1 MEKNNIE
8 EKKLNNINDNI
19 NSNEDK
25 NKNNNNINEDK
36 NNIKNI
42 NENNIDDKNINLEEN
57 NNINNN
63 INNINNINN
72 NLDNINNND
81 TENNLILKNEM
92 TIIQSDE
99 KLLNQKREPS
109 TNLNKII
116 HILKKHEK
124 QKEKKKSKWYTPKI
138 NSNIYISNLPLDI
151 TKTELQ
157 NYFSKCGFIR
167 NDPKTNEIKIKIYLD
182 KNNKPKG
189 DALISYI
196 RPESVDLAIVM
207 LNNSEIR
214 PGFKIKVEK
223 GQFEQKGEYK
233 KRESYLIDDLQKFK
247 NKTDINRKLGW
258 EEEDQEKGLK
268 IVIFQNMFD
277 AEDEN
282 NDFEFIENDVK
293 NVCEDKCG
301 KIKRIEIFK
310 YNKNGIIKI
319 KFLTPKAA
327 ENCIKIFDNK
337 KYNERRIKV
346 FYWDGKTNYN
356 I

>member
-1 MEKNNIE
+1 MENNNIKEIIKDNINLIDNKNNDKNNIE
-8 EKKLNNINDNI
+8 NNYLNDDIENNIINNI
-19 NSNEDK
+19 E
-25 NKNNNNINEDK
+25 NNNIK
-36 NNIKNI
+36 
-42 NENNIDDKNINLEEN
+42 LEEN
-57 NNINNN
+57 NKNINNN
-63 INNINNINN
+63 ENDINNSDKKNI
-72 NLDNINNND
+72 
-81 TENNLILKNEM
+81 ILKNDI

-116 HILKKHEK
+116 HTLKKHEK

-151 TKTELQ
+151 TKSELI

-167 NDPKTNEIKIKIYLD
+167 NDPKTNEIKVKIYLD

-214 PGFKIKVEK
+214 PGFKIKIEK
-223 GQFEQKGEYK
+223 GKFEQKGEYK
-233 KRESYLIDDLQKFK
+233 KRETYIIDDLQRFK
-247 NKTDINRKLGW
+247 NKTDIDRKLGW
-258 EEEDQEKGLK
+258 EDEDQQKGLK

-277 AEDEN
+277 SENEN
-282 NDFEFIENDVK
+282 NDFEYIENDVK

-301 KIKRIEIFK
+301 KIKKIEIFK
-310 YNKNGIIKI
+310 YNKDGIIKI
-319 KFLTPKAA
+319 KFMTPNAA
-327 ENCIKIFDNK
+327 EKCIKIFDNK
-337 KYNERRIKV
+337 RYNERKIKV
-346 FYWDGKTNYN
+346 FYWDGKTSYN

>member
-1 MEKNNIE
+1 MENNNIKEIIKDNINLIDNKNNDKNNIENNYLNNNIENNIINSIEKNNI
-8 EKKLNNINDNI
+8 NDI
-19 NSNEDK
+19 IE
-25 NKNNNNINEDK
+25 NNNIKLE
-36 NNIKNI
+36 
-42 NENNIDDKNINLEEN
+42 ENDKNINNNEN
-57 NNINNN
+57 DINNSDKKN
-63 INNINNINN
+63 V
-72 NLDNINNND
+72 
-81 TENNLILKNEM
+81 ILKNDI

-116 HILKKHEK
+116 HTLKKHEK

-151 TKTELQ
+151 TKSELI

-223 GQFEQKGEYK
+223 GKFEQKGEYK
-233 KRESYLIDDLQKFK
+233 KRETYIIDDLQRFK
-247 NKTDINRKLGW
+247 NKTDIDRKLGW
-258 EEEDQEKGLK
+258 EDEDQQKGLK

-277 AEDEN
+277 SENEN

-301 KIKRIEIFK
+301 KIKKIEIFK
-310 YNKNGIIKI
+310 YNKDGIIKI
-319 KFLTPKAA
+319 KFMTPNAA
-327 ENCIKIFDNK
+327 EKCIKIFDNK
-337 KYNERRIKV
+337 RYNERKIKV
-346 FYWDGKTNYN
+346 FYWDGKTSYN

>member
-1 MEKNNIE
+1 MENNNIKEIIKDNINLIDNKNNDKNNIE
-8 EKKLNNINDNI
+8 NNYLNDDIENNIINNI
-19 NSNEDK
+19 E
-25 NKNNNNINEDK
+25 NNNIK
-36 NNIKNI
+36 
-42 NENNIDDKNINLEEN
+42 LEEN
-57 NNINNN
+57 NKNINNN
-63 INNINNINN
+63 ENDINNSDKKNI
-72 NLDNINNND
+72 
-81 TENNLILKNEM
+81 ILKNDI

-116 HILKKHEK
+116 HTLKKHEK

-151 TKTELQ
+151 TKSELI

-167 NDPKTNEIKIKIYLD
+167 NDPKTNEIKVKIYLD

-214 PGFKIKVEK
+214 PGFKIKIEK
-223 GQFEQKGEYK
+223 GKFEQKGEYK
-233 KRESYLIDDLQKFK
+233 KRETYIIDDLQRFK
-247 NKTDINRKLGW
+247 NKTDIDRKLGW
-258 EEEDQEKGLK
+258 EDEDQQKGLK

-277 AEDEN
+277 SENEN
-282 NDFEFIENDVK
+282 NDFEYIENDVK

-301 KIKRIEIFK
+301 KIKKIEIFK
-310 YNKNGIIKI
+310 YNKDGIIKI
-319 KFLTPKAA
+319 KFMTLNAA
-327 ENCIKIFDNK
+327 EKCIKIFDNK
-337 KYNERRIKV
+337 RYNERKIKV
-346 FYWDGKTNYN
+346 FYWDGKTSYN

>member
-1 MEKNNIE
+1 MEQMENNNIKEIIKDNINLIDNKNNDKNNIE
-8 EKKLNNINDNI
+8 NNYLNDDIENNIINNI
-19 NSNEDK
+19 E
-25 NKNNNNINEDK
+25 NNNIK
-36 NNIKNI
+36 
-42 NENNIDDKNINLEEN
+42 LEEN
-57 NNINNN
+57 NKNINNN
-63 INNINNINN
+63 ENDINNSDKKNI
-72 NLDNINNND
+72 
-81 TENNLILKNEM
+81 ILKNDI

-116 HILKKHEK
+116 HTLKKHEK

-151 TKTELQ
+151 TKSELI

-167 NDPKTNEIKIKIYLD
+167 NDPKTNEIKVKIYLD

-214 PGFKIKVEK
+214 PGFKIKIEK
-223 GQFEQKGEYK
+223 GKFEQKGEYK
-233 KRESYLIDDLQKFK
+233 KRETYIIDDLQRFK
-247 NKTDINRKLGW
+247 NKTDIDRKLGW
-258 EEEDQEKGLK
+258 EDEDQQKGLK

-277 AEDEN
+277 SENEN
-282 NDFEFIENDVK
+282 NDFEYIENDVK

-301 KIKRIEIFK
+301 KIKKIEIFK
-310 YNKNGIIKI
+310 YNKDGIIKI
-319 KFLTPKAA
+319 KFMTPNAA
-327 ENCIKIFDNK
+327 EKCIKIFDNK
-337 KYNERRIKV
+337 RYNERKIKV
-346 FYWDGKTNYN
+346 FYWDGKTSYN

>member
-1 MEKNNIE
+1 MENNNIKEIIKDNINLIDNKNNDKNNIE
-8 EKKLNNINDNI
+8 NNYLNDDIENNIINNI
-19 NSNEDK
+19 E
-25 NKNNNNINEDK
+25 NNNIK
-36 NNIKNI
+36 
-42 NENNIDDKNINLEEN
+42 LEEN
-57 NNINNN
+57 NKNINNN
-63 INNINNINN
+63 ENDINNSDKKNI
-72 NLDNINNND
+72 
-81 TENNLILKNEM
+81 ILKNDI

-116 HILKKHEK
+116 HTLKKHEK

-151 TKTELQ
+151 TKSELI

-167 NDPKTNEIKIKIYLD
+167 NEPKTNEIKVKIYLD

-214 PGFKIKVEK
+214 PGFKIKIEK
-223 GQFEQKGEYK
+223 GKFEQKGEYK
-233 KRESYLIDDLQKFK
+233 KRETYIIDDLQRFK
-247 NKTDINRKLGW
+247 NKTDIDRKLGW
-258 EEEDQEKGLK
+258 EDEDQQKGLK

-277 AEDEN
+277 SENEN
-282 NDFEFIENDVK
+282 NDFEYIENDVK

-301 KIKRIEIFK
+301 KIKKIEIFK
-310 YNKNGIIKI
+310 YNKDGIIKI
-319 KFLTPKAA
+319 KFMTPNAA
-327 ENCIKIFDNK
+327 EKCIKIFDNK
-337 KYNERRIKV
+337 RYNERKIKV
-346 FYWDGKTNYN
+346 FYWDGKTSYN

>member
-1 MEKNNIE
+1 MENNNIKEIIKDNINIIDNKNNDKNNIE
-8 EKKLNNINDNI
+8 NNYLNDDIENNIINNI
-19 NSNEDK
+19 E
-25 NKNNNNINEDK
+25 NNNIK
-36 NNIKNI
+36 
-42 NENNIDDKNINLEEN
+42 LEEN
-57 NNINNN
+57 NKNINNN
-63 INNINNINN
+63 ENDINNSDKKNI
-72 NLDNINNND
+72 
-81 TENNLILKNEM
+81 ILKNDI

-116 HILKKHEK
+116 HTLKKHEK

-151 TKTELQ
+151 TKSELI

-167 NDPKTNEIKIKIYLD
+167 NDPKTNEIKVKIYLD

-214 PGFKIKVEK
+214 PGFKIKIEK
-223 GQFEQKGEYK
+223 GKFEQKGEYK
-233 KRESYLIDDLQKFK
+233 KRESYIIDDLQRFK
-247 NKTDINRKLGW
+247 NKTDIDRKLGW
-258 EEEDQEKGLK
+258 EDEDQQKGLK

-277 AEDEN
+277 SENEN
-282 NDFEFIENDVK
+282 NDFEYIENDVK

-301 KIKRIEIFK
+301 KIKKIEIFK
-310 YNKNGIIKI
+310 YNKDGIIKI
-319 KFLTPKAA
+319 KFMTPNASEK
-327 ENCIKIFDNK
+327 CIKIFDNK
-337 KYNERRIKV
+337 RYNERKIKV
-346 FYWDGKTNYN
+346 FYLDGNTSYN

>member
-1 MEKNNIE
+1 MENNNIKEIIKDNINIIDNKNNDKNNIE
-8 EKKLNNINDNI
+8 NNYLNNDIENNIINNI
-19 NSNEDK
+19 E
-25 NKNNNNINEDK
+25 NNNIK
-36 NNIKNI
+36 
-42 NENNIDDKNINLEEN
+42 LEEN
-57 NNINNN
+57 NKNINNN
-63 INNINNINN
+63 ENDINNSDKKNI
-72 NLDNINNND
+72 
-81 TENNLILKNEM
+81 ILKNDI

-116 HILKKHEK
+116 HTLKKHEK

-151 TKTELQ
+151 TKSELI

-167 NDPKTNEIKIKIYLD
+167 NDPKTNEIKVKIYLD

-214 PGFKIKVEK
+214 PGFKIKIEK
-223 GQFEQKGEYK
+223 GKFEQKGEYK
-233 KRESYLIDDLQKFK
+233 KRESYIIDDLQRFK
-247 NKTDINRKLGW
+247 NKTDIDRKLGW
-258 EEEDQEKGLK
+258 EDEDQQKGLK

-277 AEDEN
+277 SENEN
-282 NDFEFIENDVK
+282 NDFEYIENDVK

-301 KIKRIEIFK
+301 KIKKIEIFK
-310 YNKNGIIKI
+310 YNKDGIIKI
-319 KFLTPKAA
+319 KFMTPNAA
-327 ENCIKIFDNK
+327 EKCIKIFDNK
-337 KYNERRIKV
+337 RYNERKIKV
-346 FYWDGKTNYN
+346 FYWDGKTSYN

>member
-1 MEKNNIE
+1 MENNNIKEIIKDNINLIDNKNNDKNNIE
-8 EKKLNNINDNI
+8 NNYLNDDIENNIINNI
-19 NSNEDK
+19 E
-25 NKNNNNINEDK
+25 NNNIK
-36 NNIKNI
+36 
-42 NENNIDDKNINLEEN
+42 LEEN
-57 NNINNN
+57 NKNINNN
-63 INNINNINN
+63 ENDINNSDKKNI
-72 NLDNINNND
+72 
-81 TENNLILKNEM
+81 ILKNDI

-116 HILKKHEK
+116 HTLKKHEK

-151 TKTELQ
+151 TKSELI

-167 NDPKTNEIKIKIYLD
+167 NDPKTNEIKVKIYLD

-214 PGFKIKVEK
+214 PGFKIKIEK
-223 GQFEQKGEYK
+223 GKFEQKGEYK
-233 KRESYLIDDLQKFK
+233 KRESYIIDDLQRFK
-247 NKTDINRKLGW
+247 NKTDIDRKLGW
-258 EEEDQEKGLK
+258 EDEDQQKGLK

-277 AEDEN
+277 SENEN
-282 NDFEFIENDVK
+282 NDFEYIENDVK

-301 KIKRIEIFK
+301 KIKKIEIFK
-310 YNKNGIIKI
+310 YNKDGIIKI
-319 KFLTPKAA
+319 KFMTPNAA
-327 ENCIKIFDNK
+327 EKCIKIFDNK
-337 KYNERRIKV
+337 RYNERKIKV
-346 FYWDGKTNYN
+346 FYWDGKTSYN

>member
-1 MEKNNIE
+1 MENNNIKEIIKDNINLIDNKNNDKNNIE
-8 EKKLNNINDNI
+8 NNYLNDDIENNIINNI
-19 NSNEDK
+19 E
-25 NKNNNNINEDK
+25 NNNIK
-36 NNIKNI
+36 
-42 NENNIDDKNINLEEN
+42 LEEN
-57 NNINNN
+57 NKNINNN
-63 INNINNINN
+63 ENDINNSDKKNI
-72 NLDNINNND
+72 
-81 TENNLILKNEM
+81 ILKNDI

-116 HILKKHEK
+116 HTLKKHEK

-151 TKTELQ
+151 TKSELI

-167 NDPKTNEIKIKIYLD
+167 NDPKTNEIKVKIYLD

-223 GQFEQKGEYK
+223 GKFEQKGEYK
-233 KRESYLIDDLQKFK
+233 KRETYIIDDLQRFK
-247 NKTDINRKLGW
+247 NKTDIDRKLGW
-258 EEEDQEKGLK
+258 EDEDQQKGLK

-277 AEDEN
+277 SENEN

-293 NVCEDKCG
+293 NVCEDKC
-301 KIKRIEIFK
+301 
-310 YNKNGIIKI
+310 
-319 KFLTPKAA
+319 
-327 ENCIKIFDNK
+327 
-337 KYNERRIKV
+337 
-346 FYWDGKTNYN
+346 
-356 I
+356 